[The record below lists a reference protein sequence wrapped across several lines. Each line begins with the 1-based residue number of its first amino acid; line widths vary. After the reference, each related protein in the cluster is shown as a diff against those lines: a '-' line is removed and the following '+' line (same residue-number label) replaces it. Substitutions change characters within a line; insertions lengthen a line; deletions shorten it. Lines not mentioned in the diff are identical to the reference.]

1 MHLHFRLLLV
11 KNRSAVKIA
20 ETLENLMSFSI
31 SHKRMF
37 IYLLFASNDDSERS
51 SFRFNKKLR
60 ISIAEVNCT
69 CLLRHGH
76 RDTAIQQLPSHMAH

>member
-20 ETLENLMSFSI
+20 ETSENLMSFSI
-31 SHKRMF
+31 V
-37 IYLLFASNDDSERS
+37 S

-69 CLLRHGH
+69 CLLRRGH